1 MCEFRPISLCNVSY
15 KIISKVLANRL
26 KPILNAII
34 LENQSAFVPSR
45 LITDNVLVAFEI
57 MHYLKNK
64 REGKDKYMAIKLD
77 LSKAYDKVEWGFL
90 CNIMTTMGFNDKWIS
105 LMMNCISTVSY
116 SILINEVSQGCIF
129 PSRGLRQGDPLSPYL
144 FLLYA
149 KGLTRL
155 IGEVVKNKK
164 LSGISISRGCPTI
177 TLILFTDDSVIYC
190 KANGQESRELQNI
203 LQKYENVAGQKINTD
218 KSSVYFSWNT
228 DKETKAEVLDSL
240 GSMQDTQP
248 NKYLGLPS
256 LIGRSKKQVFNEIK
270 ERVGKKLSGWKE
282 KLLSIG
288 GREILIKAVAQALPT
303 YTMGFSYSQKAFVR
317 ILRE

>member
-1 MCEFRPISLCNVSY
+1 MHPTKAIGPNGMSAIFYQKYWDIIRDDVTNTMLNILNSNSSPAKLNQTNIVLIAKTNNPTKMCEFRLISLCNVSY

-34 LENQSAFVPSR
+34 SENQSVFVPGR
-45 LITDNVLVAFEI
+45 LITNNILVTFEI

-64 REGKDKYMAIKLD
+64 REGKDKYMAVKLD

-144 FLLYA
+144 FLLCA
-149 KGLTRL
+149 KGLTGL

-177 TLILFTDDSVIYC
+177 THLLFIDDSVIYC
-190 KANGQESRELQNI
+190 KANGQESR
-203 LQKYENVAGQKINTD
+203 
-218 KSSVYFSWNT
+218 
-228 DKETKAEVLDSL
+228 
-240 GSMQDTQP
+240 
-248 NKYLGLPS
+248 
-256 LIGRSKKQVFNEIK
+256 
-270 ERVGKKLSGWKE
+270 
-282 KLLSIG
+282 
-288 GREILIKAVAQALPT
+288 
-303 YTMGFSYSQKAFVR
+303 
-317 ILRE
+317 